1 MIDAQPL
8 AGERLLITG
17 ASSGLGAHFARL
29 AVAAGA
35 EVVAAARRADALDAL
50 VAELR
55 DVGGTAE
62 ALALDVT
69 DSASVDQLFSA
80 LKGRLPTVLVN
91 NAGME
96 PGVFSFLNLDE
107 AGWDATI
114 NTNLK
119 GTWLWPEPRPAPGG
133 KRGGGQHRQHCQHPC
148 LSPAEGRHALRRQQ
162 GRSGAANEANCSRR
176 GALFPCAVTRWRRVT
191 SVAP

>member
-35 EVVAAARRADALDAL
+35 EVVAAARRVDALDAL

-62 ALALDVT
+62 AALFPGEVEE
-69 DSASVDQLFSA
+69 A
-80 LKGRLPTVLVN
+80 RLSL
-91 NAGME
+91 E
-96 PGVFSFLNLDE
+96 
-107 AGWDATI
+107 
-114 NTNLK
+114 
-119 GTWLWPEPRPAPGG
+119 
-133 KRGGGQHRQHCQHPC
+133 
-148 LSPAEGRHALRRQQ
+148 ALRR
-162 GRSGAANEANCSRR
+162 GRA
-176 GALFPCAVTRWRRVT
+176 PCRAKRAERLR
-191 SVAP
+191 